1 MDQSHPVDPARPDSG
16 ATEAAANRAQ
26 HAAEAAAAARDTLD
40 RLESDLDAIETAIE
54 ALESADELPEV
65 DVAVGPAVAVE
76 EHAAVWTD
84 EAEGPLQ
91 SGAPRREEQSMGFA
105 LDKLGL
111 WTEGPE
117 FTVEADRTKA
127 YAAATNDAIAAH
139 VNGEVAPPVFAVV
152 PIWDTMAGAMAGVV
166 PPEIILLV
174 VHGEQDMR
182 FHKPIIPGMVLR
194 SKAAPIG
201 IHVKPNGTTV
211 VVKVET
217 SDQTGDLVVE
227 QYMTSFFRGVSD
239 GESGGDQAP
248 DHKLTAE
255 TKAADPVATVT
266 QTLDTD
272 QTYRYA
278 EASGDHMPIH
288 LDDDVAKSVG
298 LPGIII
304 HGLCTMAFTSVAAV
318 QELCD
323 GDSTKLR
330 RLAVRFSRPVLPGQ
344 QITTQF
350 WAAGVA
356 DGHPVFG
363 YETRNG
369 DGDVVIKDGLV
380 EIAGS

>member
-1 MDQSHPVDPARPDSG
+1 MEQPLPPD
-16 ATEAAANRAQ
+16 
-26 HAAEAAAAARDTLD
+26 AARADADPTADRAADASTLD
-40 RLESDLDAIETAIE
+40 QLEAELGAIEDAVARIE
-54 ALESADELPEV
+54 AGDPDAL
-65 DVAVGPAVAVE
+65 AVGAPAPAG
-76 EHAAVWTD
+76 AGIGAD
-84 EAEGPLQ
+84 AGPLQ
-91 SGAPRREEQSMGFA
+91 SRPPEREETAMGFA
-105 LDKLGL
+105 LEKLGQ

-117 FTVEADRTKA
+117 FKVEADRTKA
-127 YAAATNDAIAAH
+127 YAAATNDPNAAH
-139 VNGEVAPPVFAVV
+139 TAGEVAPPVFAVV

-166 PPEIILLV
+166 PPEVLLLV

-182 FHKPIIPGMVLR
+182 FHKPIVPGAVLR

-217 SDQTGDLVVE
+217 RDESGDLVVE
-227 QYMTSFFRGVSD
+227 QYMTSFFRGVSEGD
-239 GESGGDQAP
+239 SGGEAAP
-248 DHKLTAE
+248 EHKLSAD
-255 TKAADPVATVT
+255 TKAGAPVGSVT

-288 LDDDVAKSVG
+288 LDADVAKSVG

-323 GDSTKLR
+323 GDSTRLR

-344 QITTQF
+344 EITTTF
-350 WAAGVA
+350 WAAGAA
-356 DGHPVFG
+356 DGNRVFG

-380 EIAGS
+380 EVAG

>member
-1 MDQSHPVDPARPDSG
+1 MEQPDAIDHRDGTAPVDP
-16 ATEAAANRAQ
+16 TAADASPAD
-26 HAAEAAAAARDTLD
+26 ASTLD
-40 RLESDLDAIETAIE
+40 QLETELGAIEDAIERIE
-54 ALESADELPEV
+54 SGEVVAPVAPTRAGAPDAHAHGAADP
-65 DVAVGPAVAVE
+65 VGA
-76 EHAAVWTD
+76 D
-84 EAEGPLQ
+84 GGPLQ
-91 SGAPRREEQSMGFA
+91 SGAPRGEEHGMGFA
-105 LDKLGL
+105 LEKLGQ

-117 FTVEADRTKA
+117 FKVEADRTKA
-127 YAAATNDAIAAH
+127 YAAATNDPIAAH
-139 VNGEVAPPVFAVV
+139 VDGELAPPVFAVV
-152 PIWDTMAGAMAGVV
+152 PIWETMAGAMTAVT
-166 PPEIILLV
+166 PPEVLLLV

-182 FHKPIIPGMVLR
+182 FHKPIVPGTVLR

-217 SDQTGDLVVE
+217 RDETGDLVVE

-239 GESGGDQAP
+239 GASGGDEAP
-248 DHKLTAE
+248 DHRLSAE
-255 TKAADPVATVT
+255 TKAGDAVATVT
-266 QTLDTD
+266 QRLDTD

-288 LDDDVAKSVG
+288 LDEDVAKSVG

-318 QELCD
+318 QQLCG
-323 GDSTKLR
+323 GDSTRLR

-344 QITTQF
+344 EITTTF
-350 WAAGVA
+350 WAAGDA
-356 DGHPVFG
+356 GGNPVFG

-380 EIAGS
+380 EVAG

>member
-1 MDQSHPVDPARPDSG
+1 MEQPLPPDAARADADATAAAIAADTSTLDQLETELGAIEDAVERIEAGDPEALAADASAPSG
-16 ATEAAANRAQ
+16 AGIAA
-26 HAAEAAAAARDTLD
+26 
-40 RLESDLDAIETAIE
+40 DA
-54 ALESADELPEV
+54 
-65 DVAVGPAVAVE
+65 
-76 EHAAVWTD
+76 
-84 EAEGPLQ
+84 GPLQ
-91 SGAPRREEQSMGFA
+91 SGPPAREETAMGFA
-105 LDKLGL
+105 LEKLGQ

-117 FTVEADRTKA
+117 FKVEADRTKA

-139 VNGEVAPPVFAVV
+139 TAGEVAPPVFAVV

-166 PPEIILLV
+166 PPEVLLLV

-182 FHKPIIPGMVLR
+182 FHKPIVPGAVLR

-217 SDQTGDLVVE
+217 RDESGDLVVE
-227 QYMTSFFRGVSD
+227 QYMTSFFRGVSEGD
-239 GESGGDQAP
+239 SGGDAAP
-248 DHKLTAE
+248 DHKLSAD
-255 TKAADPVATVT
+255 TKAGAPVATVT
-266 QTLDTD
+266 QTLDAD

-278 EASGDHMPIH
+278 EASGDNMPIH
-288 LDDDVAKSVG
+288 LDAEVAKSVG

-318 QELCD
+318 QELCG
-323 GDSTKLR
+323 GDSTRLR

-344 QITTQF
+344 EITTTF
-350 WAAGVA
+350 WAAGDA
-356 DGHPVFG
+356 GGNPVFG

-380 EIAGS
+380 EVAG